1 MECPPPCIYSSQGTP
16 AQLKLTLPWTSLVV
30 QWLKVC
36 LPIQGAQVWS
46 RAPGRLHTGSWATT
60 AEPMHPGACTW
71 QQETSHCYE
80 QTQSRQKIYYFFLF
94 IFLKFT
100 YLFINY
106 FTLQYCI
113 GFAIHWHESTTGVHE
128 FPILNHPPPHPNL
141 SPHIIFLGHPSAP
154 APSILCPVSNLD
166 WHFLKKLFYTRV

>member
-1 MECPPPCIYSSQGTP
+1 MECPPPCIYSNQGPP

-30 QWLKVC
+30 QWLKIC
-36 LPIQGAQVWS
+36 LPIQGAQFWS

-80 QTQSRQKIYYFFLF
+80 RTQSRQKIYYFFLF

-100 YLFINY
+100 YLLIILLYNTVLVSPYIDMNPPQVYKSSQSWTALPPTPISLLISSFWVIPVH
-106 FTLQYCI
+106 QPQASCI
-113 GFAIHWHESTTGVHE
+113 LYQT
-128 FPILNHPPPHPNL
+128 
-141 SPHIIFLGHPSAP
+141 
-154 APSILCPVSNLD
+154 
-166 WHFLKKLFYTRV
+166 